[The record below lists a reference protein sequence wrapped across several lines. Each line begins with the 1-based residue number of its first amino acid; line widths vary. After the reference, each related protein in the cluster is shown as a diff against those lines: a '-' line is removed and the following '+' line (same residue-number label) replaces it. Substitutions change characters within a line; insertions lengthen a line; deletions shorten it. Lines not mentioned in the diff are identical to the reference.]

1 MKMKITKRQCFWS
14 AAAVLYVLFIFSNS
28 MKNADLSS
36 ADSGAVLR
44 LVQQVLAAGGVDGTI
59 ITEHV
64 IRKTAHF
71 TIYMCLGFWASCTLG
86 RRKLMSVKT
95 AAALGFCFLYAC
107 TDELH
112 QYFVPGRACRFKD
125 VMIDTA
131 GAFTGIVCSMIAI
144 AVVSFAVKKLTAK
157 RKDT

>member
-1 MKMKITKRQCFWS
+1 
-14 AAAVLYVLFIFSNS
+14 
-28 MKNADLSS
+28 
-36 ADSGAVLR
+36 
-44 LVQQVLAAGGVDGTI
+44 
-59 ITEHV
+59 
-64 IRKTAHF
+64 
-71 TIYMCLGFWASCTLG
+71 
-86 RRKLMSVKT
+86 MSVKT

-144 AVVSFAVKKLTAK
+144 AVVPFAVKKLTAK